1 MVSSLQSEA
10 PQKPVPLWRVILFSS
25 LVILFALASFVILEG
40 LTEGLSPWV
49 IVGCPGCWAEV
60 APDYLPALNRWHGA
74 EHGAMIAIL
83 FAGSLIGL
91 AWRAIEKPLLHQ
103 FYVVGHLVFMAS
115 FFAGAIFPSGAKLNN
130 GSVVQF
136 VAVLVGLALAY
147 PRPKLLLDFASPGFS
162 RRLLYLTLGV
172 GALLLYPTIRAFTMQ
187 FSHVGIPGE
196 ILFFRWGE
204 DATVNL
210 VLITAGLMA
219 ATKRPG
225 WKALTYLVGGTFLY
239 LGAAAI
245 TVPHEAASWGYV
257 GGALSILAGLAYI
270 WIARKEGRPEAAAA

>member
-1 MVSSLQSEA
+1 MISSLRSEV
-10 PQKPVPLWRVILFSS
+10 PQKPVSRWRVILFSG
-25 LVILFALASFVILEG
+25 LVLLFALASFVMLEG

-49 IVGCPGCWAEV
+49 IIGCPGCWAEV

-74 EHGAMIAIL
+74 QHGTLIAIL

-91 AWRAIEKPLLHQ
+91 AWRAVEKPLLHQ
-103 FYVVGHLVFMAS
+103 FYMVGHLVFMAS
-115 FFAGAIFPSGAKLNN
+115 FMAGAIFPSGAKLNN

-136 VAVLVGLALAY
+136 VAVLALLALAY
-147 PRPKLLLDFASPGFS
+147 PRPKLLFDFSSPGYS
-162 RRLLYLTLGV
+162 RRLLYLTLAV
-172 GALLLYPTIRAFTMQ
+172 GALLLYPTIRAYTMQ
-187 FSHVGIPGE
+187 FTHVGIPGE

-225 WKALTYLVGGTFLY
+225 WKALTYLVGGALLF

-257 GGALSILAGLAYI
+257 GGALSLLAGAAYC
-270 WIARKEGRPEAAAA
+270 WIARTEGRTA